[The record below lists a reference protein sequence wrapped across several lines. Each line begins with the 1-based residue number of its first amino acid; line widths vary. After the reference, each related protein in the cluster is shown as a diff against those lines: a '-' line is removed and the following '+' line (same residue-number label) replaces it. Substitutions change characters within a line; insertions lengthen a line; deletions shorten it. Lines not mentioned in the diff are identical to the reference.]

1 VNFLKKVISIFI
13 SIFFIFLCLKD
24 IPLNSLLKNVNY
36 NINILI
42 IAIILLFLINIIK
55 SFRLKILLQNYKKRD
70 FYSYFKP
77 VLLRQFLN
85 TAFFFNAGE
94 LITPIVLKKY
104 FKCSYFEGL
113 SILFSERLIDLTVIT
128 AIFGVS
134 LIFSDLRFVFSDLN
148 LGNKII
154 YIYFTV
160 YFLLIL
166 LFLYLVKSK
175 KKIFLIP
182 QKVNQKIIS
191 GYNFSI
197 KNKNILGIS
206 FLLSFVVW
214 VFFILIDLLIFEAF
228 EITSPI
234 VTLPNIIFLT
244 GVMVFS
250 QFIPAAPASIGI
262 FNFFVIKTIEALYV
276 AQGINYDLN
285 TQIELTSISI
295 IVLLMYIIPDIT
307 WGGYVFYK
315 ETLGKLKKI
324 SLKINRI

>member
-1 VNFLKKVISIFI
+1 VNFLKKIISILI
-13 SIFFIFLCLKD
+13 SIFFIALCLKD

-55 SFRLKILLQNYKKRD
+55 SFRLKILLQNYKKKN
-70 FYSYFKP
+70 FYFYFKP

-85 TAFFFNAGE
+85 TVFFFNAGE
-94 LITPIVLKKY
+94 LITPVVLKKY

-154 YIYFTV
+154 YIYFTI
-160 YFLLIL
+160 YFLLIF
-166 LFLYLVKSK
+166 LFLYVVKSK

-182 QKVNQKIIS
+182 QNINQKIIS
-191 GYNFSI
+191 GYNLSI
-197 KNKNILGIS
+197 KNKDILWIS
-206 FLLSFVVW
+206 FFLSFVVW
-214 VFFILIDLLIFEAF
+214 VVFILIDLLIFKAF
-228 EITSPI
+228 EITSLI

-262 FNFFVIKTIEALYV
+262 FNFFIIKTIEALYTV
-276 AQGINYDLN
+276 QGISYDLA

-307 WGGYVFYK
+307 WGGYIFYK
-315 ETLGKLKKI
+315 ETLGNLKKI
-324 SLKINRI
+324 SLKIK